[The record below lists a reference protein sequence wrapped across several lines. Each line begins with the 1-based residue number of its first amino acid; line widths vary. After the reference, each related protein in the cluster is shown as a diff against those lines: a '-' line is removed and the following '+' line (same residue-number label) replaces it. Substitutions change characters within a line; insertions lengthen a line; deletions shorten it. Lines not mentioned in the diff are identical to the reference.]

1 MTQMSFLKSCD
12 AQLYIVH
19 AGLWTRSNTACWSPG
34 MQAPPGQALAES
46 VVLRGARR
54 GGAPLQSHQ
63 ASDLLDQSLMLEG
76 DLPS

>member
-1 MTQMSFLKSCD
+1 
-12 AQLYIVH
+12 
-19 AGLWTRSNTACWSPG
+19 

-76 DLPS
+76 DILPSSCCVELPCPDMS

>member
-1 MTQMSFLKSCD
+1 
-12 AQLYIVH
+12 
-19 AGLWTRSNTACWSPG
+19 
-34 MQAPPGQALAES
+34 MQGPPGQALAES

-76 DLPS
+76 DLPSSPCCIELPCLDVF

>member
-1 MTQMSFLKSCD
+1 
-12 AQLYIVH
+12 
-19 AGLWTRSNTACWSPG
+19 

-46 VVLRGARR
+46 VVLRGARL

-76 DLPS
+76 DLSSSHKLH